1 MTYFEVLVAVAY
13 AAFADAP
20 VDVAVVEVGHGWLLG
35 RHQRRRRASRR
46 RDTDRY

>member
-20 VDVAVVEVGHGWLLG
+20 VDVAIVEVGMGGCVG
-35 RHQRRRRASRR
+35 RDQRRRRRR
-46 RDTDRY
+46 SPW